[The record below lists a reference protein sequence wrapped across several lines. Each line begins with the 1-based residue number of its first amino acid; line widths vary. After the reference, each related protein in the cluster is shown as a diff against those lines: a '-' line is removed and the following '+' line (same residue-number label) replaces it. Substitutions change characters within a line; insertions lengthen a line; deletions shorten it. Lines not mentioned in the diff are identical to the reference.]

1 MIEISKLAY
10 TYDPSLP
17 PVLNGIS
24 LRIADGEYVA
34 LIGPNGCGKTTLA
47 RHLNGLTLPTAGQV
61 TVDSLDTRS
70 KRSLPDI
77 RRKVGM
83 IFQNPENQIV
93 GTTVEEDVAFGPG
106 NLQLPPP
113 EIRTLV
119 DTALAQV
126 GLTGYEARHPHT
138 LSGGEKQL
146 LALAAVLSMTPSY
159 VILDE
164 PTSSLDPVSKERVL
178 AIVKALNA
186 GGMGIIHITHNME
199 DVTSAD
205 RVIVMAKGHVAA
217 DGTPREVF
225 CRVEWLKS
233 LGLAP
238 PRITELIWRLRNRGD
253 DTNPAVFTIDEAIE
267 RITSHLGR
275 LNTGRAEPPGETVLR
290 E

>member
-1 MIEISKLAY
+1 MIEIDKLTY

-17 PVLNGIS
+17 PVLERIN
-24 LRIADGEYVA
+24 LRIAEGEYVA

-47 RHLNGLTLPTAGQV
+47 RHLNGLALPTTGRV
-61 TVDSLDTRS
+61 MVDGLDTGS
-70 KRSLPDI
+70 KRNLSDI
-77 RRKVGM
+77 RRRVGM

-106 NLQLPPP
+106 NLRLPPAR
-113 EIRTLV
+113 IRTLV
-119 DTALAQV
+119 DAALARV
-126 GLTGYEARHPHT
+126 GLTGYEARLPHT

-146 LALAAVLSMTPSY
+146 LAIAAILSMTPRY

-178 AIVKALNA
+178 SIVKALNR
-186 GGMGIIHITHNME
+186 GGIGIIHITHNME

-205 RVIVMAKGHVAA
+205 RVIVMEKGRVAA
-217 DGTPREVF
+217 DGAPEDVF
-225 CRVEWLKS
+225 CRIEWLKS

-238 PRITELIWRLRNRGD
+238 PRITELMWRLGKLAD
-253 DTNPAVFTIDEAIE
+253 DTNPAIFTIDEAIE
-267 RITSHLGR
+267 RITSRLHH
-275 LNTGRAEPPGETVLR
+275 LNTGRADPPGEMALR